1 MGFKGAKAYGLDVY
15 DRIRLDVDS
24 FDGRFGEA
32 GSNLDKLYQRM
43 VNLEA
48 DEFKRKS
55 GFDRDVIKTR
65 RSGTPITKE
74 VKEGL
79 KLKHGL
85 TSTNLLKKVRRA
97 LGSMTSINPEVVGD
111 LTEKLLSGNYTD
123 REIAG
128 AWRTFHETV
137 EQMENAG
144 FKVGHHAISL
154 SLMREPL
161 SNLPRGLQNQVL
173 GILEQDY
180 GYQFAEPGM
189 KYVSP
194 LAHESAQIGKT
205 RKPGSY
211 KTGLRLDHQ
220 EAFGGVASVDEV
232 NPNLRGLLEQRM
244 AHAER
249 FGGNKGFGKYAVEAI
264 KGETDA
270 AKIAAKLQPFIEVEL
285 AGTRQGL
292 ETTKTLFSTGFKD
305 GELVPKNWEP
315 GGKVEQA
322 LNKSELILPNKQKM
336 KINNELYLPDNVK
349 SKVKPNT
356 LSSKYSMFENEP
368 LTSFDL
374 DASEV
379 DLKAAKVAGGL
390 RRSEAL
396 GNVVVGA
403 ATGNVAQTA
412 AGGAGVIMSDEKVQK
427 RIAKEIAKLTAERT
441 GKTAAKFVPGLD
453 VGISAAEAYGYA
465 ATGNYGQAA
474 VAALSGAVG
483 WVPGWGDA
491 TSAALDT
498 WNFGRD
504 TQKIYNQYKKAG
516 LTSVDLDL
524 DDIADF
530 DGKPSRRLLKNIKW

>member
-1 MGFKGAKAYGLDVY
+1 MGVKGVKADALDIY
-15 DRIRLDVDS
+15 ERMQLDIAS
-24 FDGRFGEA
+24 FEGRFGEA
-32 GSNLDKLYQRM
+32 GSNLDRLYQRL

-55 GFDRDVIKTR
+55 GFDRDVLSIRKA
-65 RSGTPITKE
+65 GTPITKE
-74 VKEGL
+74 VKEAL
-79 KLKHGL
+79 KVKHGL

-123 REIAG
+123 REVAA
-128 AWRTFHETV
+128 AWRTFHETI

-144 FKVGHHAISL
+144 YKVGHHAISL

-161 SNLPRGLQNQVL
+161 KTLPRGMQNQVL
-173 GILEQDY
+173 NILEQDY

-194 LAHESAQIGKT
+194 LAHEPAQIGKT

-211 KTGLRLDHQ
+211 KTGLRLDYQ
-220 EAFGGVASVDEV
+220 EAFGGAASVDEV
-232 NPNLRGLLEQRM
+232 NPNLRALLEERM

-249 FGGNKGFGKYAVEAI
+249 FGGTKGFGKQATQAI
-264 KGETDA
+264 KGETDP

-292 ETTKTLFSTGFKD
+292 ETTKTIFSTGFKD
-305 GELVPKNWEP
+305 GKFVPENWKE

-322 LNKSELILPNKQKM
+322 LNKSEIILPNKQKM
-336 KINNELYLPDNVK
+336 KINNELYLPPNARSK
-349 SKVKPNT
+349 IPSKV
-356 LSSKYSMFENEP
+356 LSEKYAMFKDEP
-368 LTSFDL
+368 LTSYDF
-374 DASEV
+374 DASEI

-403 ATGNVAQTA
+403 ATGNVAQTV

-427 RIAKEIAKLTAERT
+427 RIAKQLAKLAKERA

-453 VGISAAEAYGYA
+453 VGISAAEAYSYA

-498 WNFGRD
+498 WNFGKD

-516 LTSVDLDL
+516 LTNVDLEL

-530 DGKPSRRLLKNIKW
+530 DGKPSRRWLKSFR

>member
-1 MGFKGAKAYGLDVY
+1 MGFKGAKAYGLYVY
-15 DRIRLDVDS
+15 DRTQLDMHAFNTGS
-24 FDGRFGEA
+24 SRFGEA
-32 GSNLDKLYQRM
+32 GSNLDRLYQRL

-55 GFDRDVIKTR
+55 GFDRDVLRTKKA
-65 RSGTPITKE
+65 GTPITKE
-74 VKEGL
+74 VKEAL
-79 KLKHGL
+79 KVKHGL

-123 REIAG
+123 REVAA

-161 SNLPRGLQNQVL
+161 KTLPRGLQNQVL
-173 GILEQDY
+173 NILEQDY

-194 LAHESAQIGKT
+194 LAHEPAQIGKT

-211 KTGLRLDHQ
+211 KTGLRLDYQ
-220 EAFGGVASVDEV
+220 EAFGGAASVDEV
-232 NPNLRGLLEQRM
+232 NPNLRALLEERM

-249 FGGNKGFGKYAVEAI
+249 FGGTKGFGKQATQVI
-264 KGETDA
+264 KGETDP

-292 ETTKTLFSTGFKD
+292 ETTKTLFNTGFKD
-305 GELVPKNWEP
+305 GKVVPENWKA
-315 GGKVEQA
+315 GGKVEKA
-322 LNKSELILPNKQKM
+322 LNKSEIIQPNKLL
-336 KINNELYLPDNVK
+336 INPENAK
-349 SKVKPNT
+349 TKVKPNV
-356 LSSKYSMFENEP
+356 LSPKF
-368 LTSFDL
+368 
-374 DASEV
+374 AS
-379 DLKAAKVAGGL
+379 GL

-403 ATGNVAQTA
+403 STGNIPQAV
-412 AGGAGVIMSDEKVQK
+412 AGGAGVILSDDKVQA
-427 RIAKEIAKLTAERT
+427 RIAKELAKLTAKRAS
-441 GKTAAKFVPGLD
+441 KTAAKFVPGLD
-453 VGISAAEAYGYA
+453 IGISGAEAYGYA

-474 VAALSGAVG
+474 IAGLSGAVG
-483 WVPGWGDA
+483 WIPGVGDA
-491 TSAALDT
+491 ASATLDAI
-498 WNFGRD
+498 NFGKD
-504 TQKIYNQYKKAG
+504 TQKIYDKYKKAG
-516 LTSVDLDL
+516 LTNVDLQL

-530 DGKPSRRLLKNIKW
+530 DGKPSRRWLKSFR